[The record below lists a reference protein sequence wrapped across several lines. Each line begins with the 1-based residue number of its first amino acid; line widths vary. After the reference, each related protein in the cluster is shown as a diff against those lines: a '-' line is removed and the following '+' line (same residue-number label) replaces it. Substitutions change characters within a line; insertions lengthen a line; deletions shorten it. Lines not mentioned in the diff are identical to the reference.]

1 MHITELKS
9 TKNDWDSI
17 CHRGGIRVY
26 CENCETGDRT
36 NDGITQIQYAA
47 IGARIRSRR
56 LEMGLT
62 QAQLGRLAGVSG
74 SFVGHLERAEKIP
87 SVETL
92 MRLCIGMDMSMD
104 YLVMGVRRECERTR
118 CALYEELRELL
129 DRYTR
134 NKSELTNMTK

>member
-1 MHITELKS
+1 MREEGS
-9 TKNDWDSI
+9 GVFSGA
-17 CHRGGIRVY
+17 GGQRDYVR
-26 CENCETGDRT
+26 C
-36 NDGITQIQYAA
+36 
-47 IGARIRSRR
+47 
-56 LEMGLT
+56 
-62 QAQLGRLAGVSG
+62 GVSG
-74 SFVGHLERAEKIP
+74 AFVGHLERAEKIP

-134 NKSELTNMTK
+134 NKSGMTKMTK

>member
-1 MHITELKS
+1 M
-9 TKNDWDSI
+9 
-17 CHRGGIRVY
+17 Y

-134 NKSELTNMTK
+134 NKSERSYDGDEQYRQRTACPSQSVRRKTNGYH

>member
-1 MHITELKS
+1 MMKIM
-9 TKNDWDSI
+9 D
-17 CHRGGIRVY
+17 
-26 CENCETGDRT
+26 
-36 NDGITQIQYAA
+36 IQYAA

-56 LEMGLT
+56 LEMGMT
-62 QAQLGRLAGVSG
+62 QARLGRLAGVSG
-74 SFVGHLERAEKIP
+74 AFVGHLERAEKIP

-92 MRLCIGMDMSMD
+92 MRLCVCMDMSMD

>member
-1 MHITELKS
+1 MMEIM
-9 TKNDWDSI
+9 
-17 CHRGGIRVY
+17 
-26 CENCETGDRT
+26 
-36 NDGITQIQYAA
+36 QIQYAA
-47 IGARIRSRR
+47 IGERIRSRR

-62 QAQLGRLAGVSG
+62 QAQLGRLADVSG

-92 MRLCIGMDMSMD
+92 MQLCIGMDMSMD

-118 CALYEELRELL
+118 CALYVELRELL

-134 NKSELTNMTK
+134 NKSDMTKMTKMTK

>member
-9 TKNDWDSI
+9 TKNGWDSI

-62 QAQLGRLAGVSG
+62 QAAGAFGRLLRLLRGSPGTGREDPLRGDADAAVHRHGYEHGLPGDGRQAGM
-74 SFVGHLERAEKIP
+74 RADA
-87 SVETL
+87 L
-92 MRLCIGMDMSMD
+92 RA
-104 YLVMGVRRECERTR
+104 VRGAAGT
-118 CALYEELRELL
+118 A
-129 DRYTR
+129 
-134 NKSELTNMTK
+134 

>member
-1 MHITELKS
+1 M
-9 TKNDWDSI
+9 
-17 CHRGGIRVY
+17 R
-26 CENCETGDRT
+26 CENCGTEDSING
-36 NDGITQIQYAA
+36 GITQIQFAA
-47 IGARIRSRR
+47 IGERIRSRR

-62 QAQLGRLAGVSG
+62 QAQLGRLVDVSG

-104 YLVMGVRRECERTR
+104 YLVMGVRRECERTH
-118 CALYEELRELL
+118 CALYEELRALL

-134 NKSELTNMTK
+134 IKSDMTKMTK

>member
-1 MHITELKS
+1 MT
-9 TKNDWDSI
+9 
-17 CHRGGIRVY
+17 VY
-26 CENCETGDRT
+26 PGVD
-36 NDGITQIQYAA
+36 YAA
-47 IGARIRSRR
+47 IGERLRSRR

-134 NKSELTNMTK
+134 NKSGMTKMTK

>member
-1 MHITELKS
+1 M
-9 TKNDWDSI
+9 
-17 CHRGGIRVY
+17 C
-26 CENCETGDRT
+26 CEDCETEDRISG
-36 NDGITQIQYAA
+36 GITQIQYAS
-47 IGARIRSRR
+47 IGERIRSRR

-92 MRLCIGMDMSMD
+92 MRLCVCMDMSMD

-118 CALYEELRELL
+118 CALYVELRALL

-134 NKSELTNMTK
+134 NKSDMTITTK